1 MPSFFDEIQTAI
13 GSPMALGFHGESV
26 THWPLHVSA
35 NAASLTAIFDE
46 TPEPEVKYD
55 RGKGVI
61 RKGVLQVAS
70 SVTVNKKDAWIIEN
84 EQWETESLGR
94 NDGGLRDVHLIR
106 REGIKTQTQKNTR
119 RGR

>member
-1 MPSFFDEIQTAI
+1 MSSFFDELQTAI
-13 GSPMALGFHGESV
+13 GSPVALEFHGEPV
-26 THWPLHVSA
+26 THWPLHVPA
-35 NAASLTAIFDE
+35 NAVPLTAIFDE

-70 SVTVNKKDAWIIEN
+70 SVAVSKKDAWIIKN
-84 EQWETESLGR
+84 DQWETESLGR
-94 NDGGLRDVHLIR
+94 NEGELRDVHLIR
-106 REGIKTQTQKNTR
+106 REGIKTQTQGNTR